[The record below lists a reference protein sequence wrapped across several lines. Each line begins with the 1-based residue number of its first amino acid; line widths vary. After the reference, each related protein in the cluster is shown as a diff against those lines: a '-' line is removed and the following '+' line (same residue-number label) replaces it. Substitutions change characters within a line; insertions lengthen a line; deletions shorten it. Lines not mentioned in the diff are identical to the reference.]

1 MNRKL
6 HNSISA
12 LMAAGGALVLGLV
25 VMMPVPNPAL
35 GSPAGMAALAADAPA
50 TRPLELDLGVVKA
63 QIGFDRAFVERAKAR
78 SSDVVQVARRIEA
91 RAQQLESSTSAAGI
105 AAFAGGLASEVADLS
120 AVANTLEPTPAA
132 ESASNETKRKA
143 GTAARR
149 NRRNLVMPYFSFLSR
164 G

>member
-35 GSPAGMAALAADAPA
+35 GSPAGM
-50 TRPLELDLGVVKA
+50 
-63 QIGFDRAFVERAKAR
+63 
-78 SSDVVQVARRIEA
+78 DVAQVARRIEA

-120 AVANTLEPTPAA
+120 AMANTLEPTSAA
-132 ESASNETKRKA
+132 EPASNETKRKA
-143 GTAARR
+143 GTAARS